1 MSHGRL
7 AASGRT
13 RRGAAVDIGGKAAQL
28 AVVLAQTAKAI
39 GIKGRVC
46 IFGAPGLSD
55 GGRGRTRRLGRG
67 VVEGLQAALLDR
79 LALLFEPSRGR
90 RCVPS
95 RRLDPSGVQSPAI
108 KFQRV
113 PAKAQPARE
122 QRNHQNASDGQR
134 QPSERSRESQPLRH
148 G

>member
-13 RRGAAVDIGGKAAQL
+13 RRGAAVDIGGEAAQL

-55 GGRGRTRRLGRG
+55 GGRGRTRRLGG
-67 VVEGLQAALLDR
+67 DVVEYVQATPLAGFALL
-79 LALLFEPSRGR
+79 LKAA
-90 RCVPS
+90 
-95 RRLDPSGVQSPAI
+95 RRLSRATFRRLRLSCIQSPPVQA
-108 KFQRV
+108 
-113 PAKAQPARE
+113 
-122 QRNHQNASDGQR
+122 
-134 QPSERSRESQPLRH
+134 
-148 G
+148 

>member
-13 RRGAAVDIGGKAAQL
+13 RRGAAVDTGGEAAQL

-55 GGRGRTRRLGRG
+55 GGRGRARRLGRG

-90 RCVPS
+90 RTQCDRQFGGQIPIGDS
-95 RRLDPSGVQSPAI
+95 AHAIGAEQSSHDD
-108 KFQRV
+108 KFLIEGAQR
-113 PAKAQPARE
+113 A
-122 QRNHQNASDGQR
+122 N
-134 QPSERSRESQPLRH
+134 
-148 G
+148 